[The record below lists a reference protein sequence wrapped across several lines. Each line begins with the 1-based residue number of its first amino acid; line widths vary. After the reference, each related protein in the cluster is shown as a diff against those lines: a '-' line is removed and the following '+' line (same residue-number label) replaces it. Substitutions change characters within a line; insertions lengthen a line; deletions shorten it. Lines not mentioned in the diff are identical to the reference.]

1 MASTTMNPF
10 STTTDSTP
18 TTVAPR
24 KEYNINRPTPFT
36 GDRAKIENFVQE
48 CDVYLNINDT
58 IYDTDAAKIAFVL
71 SFITAG
77 EAQKW
82 KEQFIRSITSNSRM
96 TFPTFA
102 IFMAKLQD
110 AFKAVNPVDSA
121 MQKLALL
128 RQGNRPVE
136 ELITDFRLL
145 VGDARL
151 STDSD
156 SDQIHLIKMFM
167 ICLNPQLK
175 KKIIFGE
182 KIPKTIEEWY
192 NKAIQFDS
200 NYRLAQA
207 LQSLDNSTPKKKNWF
222 NQNQNKDPNAMDT
235 SIGALTEE
243 MKTALMK
250 IGACFRCRKTGH
262 LSRDCPDKNKGN
274 TSTSAPAQAPK
285 KFTPKDVHGN
295 IRNMTKE
302 ERAEL
307 MALMMADKEDF

>member
-1 MASTTMNPF
+1 ML
-10 STTTDSTP
+10 
-18 TTVAPR
+18 
-24 KEYNINRPTPFT
+24 FT
-36 GDRAKIENFVQE
+36 GNRTKIENFVQE

-58 IYDTDAAKIAFVL
+58 IYDTEPAKIAFVL

-82 KEQFIRSITSNSRM
+82 KEQFMHSITENNKT
-96 TFPTFA
+96 TFPTFSA
-102 IFMAKLQD
+102 FMAKLQD

-128 RQGNRPVE
+128 QQGNHPVE

-151 STDSD
+151 STNSA
-156 SDQIHLIKMFM
+156 SYQIHLIKMFM

-175 KKIIFGE
+175 KKIIFG
-182 KIPKTIEEWY
+182 KMIPKTIEEWY
-192 NKAIQFDS
+192 TKAIQYDS
-200 NYRLAQA
+200 NYRMAQVLQA
-207 LQSLDNSTPKKKNWF
+207 LDNPTPKKKAWF
-222 NQNQNKDPNAMDT
+222 NQNQTKDPNAMDT
-235 SIGALTEE
+235 TIGALTEE
-243 MKTALMK
+243 MKAALMK
-250 IGACFRCRKTGH
+250 IGTCFRCRKMGH
-262 LSRDCPDKNKGN
+262 LSQDCPDKNKTG
-274 TSTSAPAQAPK
+274 TQQGLPQAPK

-295 IRNMTKE
+295 IRNMRKE